1 MTNAVHSIERT
12 CARRSRRS
20 KTSIGLREPWI
31 VPRAHPARA
40 LDCGG
45 TLCGVR
51 HLLHPALLR
60 SFRLV
65 AALGDPGIGGVL
77 VPSRYSTCARC
88 AQVDQTAMSDD
99 AEQHDDD
106 RGMEIG
112 RKRRWPGLVSWTL
125 GFLGV
130 ATLLGWLLGR
140 FTNSAVLATVLVG
153 FIASYMLLMGYLASR
168 HKRS

>member
-1 MTNAVHSIERT
+1 
-12 CARRSRRS
+12 
-20 KTSIGLREPWI
+20 
-31 VPRAHPARA
+31 
-40 LDCGG
+40 
-45 TLCGVR
+45 
-51 HLLHPALLR
+51 
-60 SFRLV
+60 
-65 AALGDPGIGGVL
+65 
-77 VPSRYSTCARC
+77 
-88 AQVDQTAMSDD
+88 MSDD

-130 ATLLGWLLGR
+130 ATLVGWLLGR